1 MFNKQLYNTPYHE
14 ADLSKYSFLITGGAG
29 FIGSNIVE
37 YLIKFKAGKVR
48 VLDNLSNGYFD
59 NIKCFIGL
67 PNFEFIEGDIRD
79 FETCQ
84 NAVKDID
91 FISHQAA
98 LGSVPRSITD
108 PIISN
113 DVNISG
119 FLNILVAA
127 KNSSNLKQM
136 VYAASS
142 STYGDSPK
150 LPKVEGKEGSPLSPY
165 AVTKLVNELYADVF
179 SRVYGFNTIGLR
191 YFNIF
196 GPKQNPNNPYAAVIP
211 VFCKHFIDGTSPIVN
226 GDGNTSRDF
235 TFVENAVQANI
246 KALLSSIEIDAV
258 CGETIIKDIYKNNKN
273 LKLKKHQVF
282 NVACGDQISLNQMIV
297 MLQKISKKNIEVNY
311 GPERAGDVRHSKA
324 SIEKLKKFCNYSP
337 KFGFNEGLNIV
348 YNWYKNNLNIQD

>member
-1 MFNKQLYNTPYHE
+1 MFNNQLYNKPYHK
-14 ADLSKYSFLITGGAG
+14 ADLSNYSFLITGGAG
-29 FIGSNIVE
+29 FIGSNLVE
-37 YLIKFKAGKVR
+37 YLIRFKAGKVR

-59 NIKCFIGL
+59 NIKSFVDL

-84 NAVKDID
+84 NVVKDID

-98 LGSVPRSITD
+98 LGSVPRSIAD
-108 PIISN
+108 PITSN

-119 FLNILVAA
+119 FLNMLVAA

-150 LPKVEGKEGSPLSPY
+150 LPKVEGNEGSPLSPY

-211 VFCKHFIDGTSPIVN
+211 IFCKHFIEGTEPIIN
-226 GDGNTSRDF
+226 GDGETSRDF

-246 KALLSSIEIDAV
+246 KALFASFENKEKFGEDSSD
-258 CGETIIKDIYKNNKN
+258 NNIN
-273 LKLKKHQVF
+273 PKLEKHQVF
-282 NVACGDQISLNQMIV
+282 NVACGDQITLNQMIE
-297 MLQKISKKNIEVNY
+297 MLQKISKKNIEVKY

-324 SIEKLKKFCNYSP
+324 SIEKLNNFCDYKPEFTFSD
-337 KFGFNEGLNIV
+337 GLKIV
-348 YNWYKNNLNIQD
+348 YSWYKDNVSNV